1 MLDEEEEKDIFLAV
15 IEPRRC
21 RYKGHMETREREDQ
35 LSKIFLRGATLSILS
50 SGAGLPL
57 LMFCSERQTWLWK
70 DKCLLSTNM
79 WMMSFRNAL
88 SRQKCG

>member
-35 LSKIFLRGATLSILS
+35 LSKTDISEETLLPGATFSNSCHFEFWGWFASADVL
-50 SGAGLPL
+50 
-57 LMFCSERQTWLWK
+57 Q
-70 DKCLLSTNM
+70 
-79 WMMSFRNAL
+79 
-88 SRQKCG
+88 